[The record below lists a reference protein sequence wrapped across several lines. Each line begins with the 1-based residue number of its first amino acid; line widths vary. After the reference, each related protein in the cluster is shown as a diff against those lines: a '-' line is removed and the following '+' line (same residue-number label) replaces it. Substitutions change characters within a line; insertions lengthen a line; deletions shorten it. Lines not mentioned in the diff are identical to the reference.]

1 MSLGLLGALGG
12 LGKGITQYGQT
23 LFSEAIEEK
32 REARLQ
38 AIRDKEYARSRADAV
53 ADRQVNQ
60 QFQRDLAQE
69 NRAFQTSEREARQG
83 FQTSERASSQE
94 FQSDQA
100 ELARDARL
108 SGMQVDANGNVYVL
122 EGGELKSKGSI
133 DVSDNR
139 VNNLLKAYT
148 ELNRSLI
155 SQAASRDD
163 PMFSNDFARLDALTG
178 QVMTSL
184 EVDSSSPANIWERIK
199 LNKFPPAQVE
209 KFKAMY
215 PDWYRE
221 NALGGN

>member
-12 LGKGITQYGQT
+12 LGKGLTQYGQT

-69 NRAFQTSEREARQG
+69 NRAFQTSEREASQG
-83 FQTSERASSQE
+83 FQTGERTASQQFE
-94 FQSDQA
+94 ADQA
-100 ELARDARL
+100 KLARDARL
-108 SGMQVDANGNVYVL
+108 SGMQVDASGNVYVL
-122 EGGELKSKGSI
+122 KGEGLIKAGEI
-133 DVSDNR
+133 DVSDNK

-155 SQAASRDD
+155 SQNAERKDD
-163 PMFSNDFARLDALTG
+163 IYSQDFARLDALTS
-178 QVMTSL
+178 QVMSAL
-184 EVDSSSPANIWERIK
+184 EVDTASPADIWEQIK
-199 LNKFPPAQVE
+199 LNEFPPAQVE